1 MQAVESELLGVLTA
15 AAHRAGCNKS
25 LLVVGPRGAGKTL
38 VRPRR
43 GLHAWALRQ
52 LCLDVSIKHAHDA
65 EVPAKAASSHAAAV
79 TDTGFRA
86 TSQM

>member
-15 AAHRAGCNKS
+15 AADRAGCNKS

-43 GLHAWALRQ
+43 GLHAWAWRRLR
-52 LCLDVSIKHAHDA
+52 LDVSHTACA
-65 EVPAKAASSHAAAV
+65 ECVSCQYCTLYAEQRH
-79 TDTGFRA
+79 
-86 TSQM
+86 